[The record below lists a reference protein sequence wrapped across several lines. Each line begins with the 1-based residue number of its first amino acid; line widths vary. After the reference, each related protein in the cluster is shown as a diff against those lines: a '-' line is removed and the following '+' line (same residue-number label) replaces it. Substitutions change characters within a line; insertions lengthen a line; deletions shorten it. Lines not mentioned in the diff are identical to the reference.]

1 MKPIFKNRPNK
12 SYKIDG
18 KEIWASRSPAAVAI
32 VFALDKNNNIFVLG
46 TKRSQNMPT
55 APGKWVVPS
64 GYLDWDESGW
74 EALRREL
81 YEESSFL
88 IDDYETQL
96 MYDNDKQPFYVKT
109 EPDEHLQNIA
119 LNYCLVFNFRLSD
132 IPIHIES
139 YKNEETEEVKWIPIE
154 KIDDYDW
161 SFEHNE
167 RIKMA
172 LSESNIQY
180 LRFN

>member
-1 MKPIFKNRPNK
+1 MKPIFKNCPNK

-18 KEIWASRSPAAVAI
+18 KEIWASRSVAALAI
-32 VFALDKNNNIFVLG
+32 VLILDHDHKIFVLG

-88 IDDYETQL
+88 IDDYETRL
-96 MYDNDKQPFYVKT
+96 IYDNNKQPFYVKT

-119 LNYCLVFNFRLSD
+119 LNYCLILGVGS

-154 KIDDYDW
+154 KIEDYDW
-161 SFEHNE
+161 AFEHNK
-167 RIKMA
+167 RISMA
-172 LSESNIQY
+172 LIKSNIQY
-180 LRFN
+180 L